1 MKDGKMVTLVIE
13 DAGYRCSRK
22 MALATIN
29 LAKEKFIKEGVSAIV
44 AVEKHGIISLRK
56 DVYDDNEKFHEEIGN
71 WEKGGFK
78 CYYVQVKG
86 KKNE

>member
-1 MKDGKMVTLVIE
+1 MKDGKMVTLVV
-13 DAGYRCSRK
+13 DNAGYRCSRK

-29 LAKEKFIKEGVSAIV
+29 LAKEKFEKEGVNAIV
-44 AVEKHGIISLRK
+44 AVEKHGIVSLRK
-56 DVYDDNEKFHEEIGN
+56 DVYEENEKFHKEIAD